1 MFLDVLSTQKG
12 CNNNHEKQLYMDD
25 IEDNAD
31 IEAQVRRVASR
42 LREEREKARIS
53 QMDLSFLAGLSQ
65 NQVFCIETG
74 KRIPNLYTLL
84 KVCQALNISP
94 AILFD
99 PPAGEERAQAR
110 ETIIRL
116 VSKYV

>member
-1 MFLDVLSTQKG
+1 
-12 CNNNHEKQLYMDD
+12 MDYV
-25 IEDNAD
+25 EDTAE
-31 IEAQVRRVASR
+31 IEAQIKRIASR
-42 LREEREKARIS
+42 LREEREKVRIS

-74 KRIPNLYTLL
+74 KRTPNLYTLL
-84 KVCQALNISP
+84 KICHALNINP

-99 PPAGEERAQAR
+99 PPDEERRRAR
-110 ETIIRL
+110 ETIISL